1 VACHAGIQPVVEA
14 LTLGYEMHLVAPFI
28 SVGFSKVQPKMCQPR
43 RIVDIFLRKGKISQP
58 GCQWCNP
65 RVPVVQSQGASGAIP
80 GCQWCN
86 RPQQSWNSWQNL
98 GNSKLTAIRWGLD
111 VPAPLIIRGEAA
123 VELMAAR
130 KVGDDGQGSERSPSE
145 RKGKSRLY
153 KTKPITYQC

>member
-65 RVPVVQSQGASGAIP
+65 RVPVVQSPTAELEFVAEFGE
-80 GCQWCN
+80 
-86 RPQQSWNSWQNL
+86 QQINSNSL
-98 GNSKLTAIRWGLD
+98 GT
-111 VPAPLIIRGEAA
+111 
-123 VELMAAR
+123 
-130 KVGDDGQGSERSPSE
+130 
-145 RKGKSRLY
+145 
-153 KTKPITYQC
+153 